1 MILAAGAVLWR
12 DDHDGRL
19 EFCVVHRPKYDD
31 WSLPKGKLNPGEHV
45 LAAAVREVKEETG
58 HTVALGRPLPTQEY
72 EVAGEPKRVYYWA
85 ARADEQAGEWP
96 GTKEIDR
103 IEFLPAE
110 QAIARLTRENDA
122 DLVRLL
128 AADPEPTQ
136 TMIFLRHST
145 ALPRESWSGPDRD
158 RPLSPAGRAEA
169 EALVPLLAAYG
180 IRTVVTSDA
189 VRCVQTVEPYARAT
203 GASVTADRRLA
214 EDGQGAADGQGAVDV
229 VAELWSQ
236 PAALAVH
243 ASPGAARP
251 HRVRF
256 AVGPG
261 RATASQRL
269 PGDPPPQQRPRGG
282 RAAHPGGNGPN

>member
-12 DDHDGRL
+12 DDHDGGPT
-19 EFCVVHRPKYDD
+19 FCVVHRPKYDD
-31 WSLPKGKLNPGEHV
+31 WSLPKGKLNAGEHV

-58 HTVALGRPLPTQEY
+58 HTVALGRPLPAQEY

-85 ARADEQAGEWP
+85 AGADEQAGEWA

-110 QAIARLTRENDA
+110 QAITRLTRAKDA

-128 AADPEPTQ
+128 AADPQPTQ
-136 TMIFLRHST
+136 TMIFLRHSN

-158 RPLSPAGRAEA
+158 RPLSPAGHAEA
-169 EALVPLLAAYG
+169 EALAPLLAAYG

-189 VRCVQTVEPYARAT
+189 VRCVQTVEPYAAAT

-214 EDGQGAADGQGAVDV
+214 EDGQAAIDV

-236 PAALAVH
+236 PEALLCTHRPVLPALIGVALRSALGEPLHPSDFLVIHHRNSDVVAVERHRPAAMALTED
-243 ASPGAARP
+243 R
-251 HRVRF
+251 
-256 AVGPG
+256 
-261 RATASQRL
+261 
-269 PGDPPPQQRPRGG
+269 
-282 RAAHPGGNGPN
+282 